1 LRIFG
6 DLMAWLSLLI
16 GNSRL
21 HWAWWQHNQLQAT
34 WHSPHGEPQAGLES
48 FDVPPSLMEFLGD
61 RPWQELPL
69 YMASVVPTQTDRWQ
83 SQARAMITIDR
94 IPLGNL
100 YPSLGIDRALAAYG
114 AGERYGY
121 PVLAIDGGTALT
133 LTGVDA
139 RRNLVGGAIWPGLSL
154 QLRSLA
160 EGTGLL
166 PNLTWEE
173 DADNLSRWSLDT
185 IGAMRSGILHST
197 WAGLSDFVADWQQS
211 FPHSQLVVTGGDGA
225 LLAKG
230 VSALVNLDPNLIW
243 WGMESVVR
251 SNFLES

>member
-1 LRIFG
+1 
-6 DLMAWLSLLI
+6 MTWLSLLI

-21 HWAWWQHNQLQAT
+21 HWAWWQHGQLQAT
-34 WHSPHGEPQAGLES
+34 WHSPHGEPQAGLG
-48 FDVPPSLMEFLGD
+48 FLGAPPSLTELFGD

-69 YMASVVPTQTDRWQ
+69 YLASVVPAQTDRWQ
-83 SQARAMITIDR
+83 SQARATLALDR

-133 LTGVDA
+133 LTGVDD

-154 QLRSLA
+154 QLRALA

-166 PNLTWEE
+166 PNLTWEAGAE
-173 DADNLSRWSLDT
+173 NSPRWSRDT
-185 IGAMRSGILHST
+185 MGAMRSGILHST
-197 WAGLSDFVADWQQS
+197 WAGLSDFIADWQQS
-211 FPHSQLVVTGGDGA
+211 FPHSQVVVTGGDGA
-225 LLAKG
+225 LLVRGAT
-230 VSALVNLDPNLIW
+230 APTILDPNLVW
-243 WGMESVVR
+243 WGMESIVR